1 MLIGGDFT
9 IDQKRFQAPSAP
21 ESEWLIRI
29 MRPIF
34 DYDHNHGIEN
44 FDATNH
50 FFLTDRSFC
59 LYPNRVQKIENNLT
73 MYVA

>member
-9 IDQKRFQAPSAP
+9 IDQKGFQAPSAP

-50 FFLTDRSFC
+50 FFSQTDHFACIQTESKK
-59 LYPNRVQKIENNLT
+59 LKT
-73 MYVA
+73 T